1 MLSLI
6 FSIFLMSQVGF
17 LIDISIHKTDTIKMR
32 LFQEATKIAF
42 LYIHIIYI
50 KVHIQL
56 RNNTLLENTN
66 IFKQAHSLQLILQME
81 V

>member
-1 MLSLI
+1 MLSVV
-6 FSIFLMSQVGF
+6 FSDFLKSQVGF
-17 LIDISIHKTDTIKMR
+17 LINISIHKTSTIKME
-32 LFQEATKIAF
+32 LFQEATKISF
-42 LYIHIIYI
+42 IYIHIIHI

-56 RNNTLLENTN
+56 RNNPLLENTN